1 MKKTLM
7 IMLALVLVIAMSVTG
22 TLAYLTGFDAVTNTF
37 TVGKVNITLDETDVD
52 VYGVKD
58 GNTRVKTNEYKLI
71 PGREYVKDPV
81 VHFQPNSEESYLFI
95 KVENGIK
102 DIVSGEPI
110 ETQITNNEW
119 IKYTDILD
127 ADGNVA
133 AVVYY
138 QVAAANGEKVVDYK
152 VFESFTI
159 DGNAA
164 VASYDGAK
172 VNVTAYAVQFDGFE
186 NNIDGAWDAVK
197 DLKPAEA

>member
-58 GNTRVKTNEYKLI
+58 GNTRVKKNEYKLI

-81 VHFQPNSEESYLFI
+81 VHFQPNSEKSYLFI

-102 DIVSGEPI
+102 DIVSGVPI
-110 ETQITNNEW
+110 ETQIANNNWE
-119 IKYTDILD
+119 KHTEILD
-127 ADGNVA
+127 ADGNVT

-138 QVAAANGEKVVDYK
+138 QVADASDKEVVDYK

-164 VASYDGAK
+164 VASYDGAQ

-186 NNIDGAWDAVK
+186 NNRAGAWDAVK